1 MILLVR
7 RATMTDEKP
16 LFAADKQPPRDA
28 IPPPAVA
35 AQLPVRD
42 RKALRRKLFVTSVAL
57 WALVYFICNRQIIRE
72 LDAQQGYW
80 LTQALNTGRPQHR
93 LNERKVPFGK
103 LAEQEFLSVPNP
115 ASALAAS
122 RQYATTP
129 HLAGSE
135 GDYKTATDFLALL
148 QRELGIPIPGAE
160 PVFSAGSF
168 ESRNATLGITA
179 LDAPTA
185 WIDVYYPVMNTPL
198 DRSLQILSQDGDAVW
213 TAELEEVADETD
225 PEAGK
230 YADAVPTF
238 HGLSRGGEAEGK
250 LVYAHYGRKQD
261 YDELDAKGVDLNG
274 AIVLTRYGGIFRGLK
289 VKGAQERG
297 AAACLIYSDP
307 RDDGTV
313 TVENGYEAYPDGPA
327 RNPTSVQ
334 RGSTQFLSIYP
345 GDPTTPGYPA
355 YENST
360 RTEGTNI
367 PEIPSLPI
375 SWANAQVLLEE
386 IEEGGENRT
395 IKLVNHV
402 DDRVIPIWN
411 TMGVIPGHIRDEV
424 VVVGNHRDAWVMGA
438 TDPSSGT
445 ASAHEVIRGLGAL
458 LKLGWKPLRT
468 IFIASWDAEEYGL
481 IGSTEWGEDFAD
493 WIDEHVV
500 AYLNLDSSVSGSRF
514 SVSGSPSLAHFLR
527 SAAETVAH
535 PTKPGLTLWDARN
548 DQGPLFG
555 RTGDHFDVEAKANY
569 EDELAQMAVDELGVG
584 VLGSGSDYTVFLQ
597 RIGVASTNNGFGSTR
612 SDPVYHYHSVFD
624 SERWQELYADPG
636 FLRHVAVA
644 KFLGLQ
650 TLRLADAVV
659 LPINTTHYAAQL
671 DKYLDG
677 VEQLA
682 ETSSLAVDFSSLR
695 ASIDALH
702 DASAA
707 LDKEKAEAERE
718 LIQLARRIALH
729 RAIKRRA
736 REAWCTIRKVFHKP
750 CQEDLFERPMHHP
763 GHRVNKHKHEQD
775 VVEPM
780 LQRMTTKREG
790 DVQKTKP
797 RLGLAP
803 ARLSEERERRK
814 REMERAGP
822 EGTRSCHAHKAMDS
836 VDGRLREKFIQAAKR
851 VRAVNKK
858 LAGFERGFIHPD
870 GIKDREWYRHLGVAP
885 GKWLGYGATTLPA
898 LTEAITF
905 ENNTTLV
912 KYEADRLEALFDQ
925 LAAEIQP

>member
-1 MILLVR
+1 MS
-7 RATMTDEKP
+7 TEKP
-16 LFAADKQPPRDA
+16 PELRAIDKQPPSDA
-28 IPPPAVA
+28 IPTPLADPTPP
-35 AQLPVRD
+35 LRD
-42 RKALRRKLFVTSVAL
+42 RKALRQRLVVATVLFCTFVYYICSSAREVAKG
-57 WALVYFICNRQIIRE
+57 
-72 LDAQQGYW
+72 LDSQQGYW
-80 LTQALNTGRPQHR
+80 LTQAFSVGRPQYR
-93 LNERKVPFGK
+93 LNDNKVPFGK
-103 LAEQEFLSVPNP
+103 LAEQEFLTVPNP

-135 GDYKTATDFLALL
+135 GDYKTSIDFLALL
-148 QRELGIPIPGAE
+148 QRELNIPVPGAE
-160 PVFSAGSF
+160 PVFSAGSA
-168 ESRNATLGITA
+168 ESRNATLSIA
-179 LDAPTA
+179 SQDAPTA

-198 DRSLQILSQDGDAVW
+198 DRSLQILGEDG
-213 TAELEEVADETD
+213 LEEVADESD

-238 HGLSRGGEAEGK
+238 HGLSRGGEAEGR

-261 YDELDAKGVDLNG
+261 YDELEAKGVDLNG
-274 AIVLTRYGGIFRGLK
+274 AVVITRYGGIFRGLK

-297 AAACLIYSDP
+297 AVACLIYSDP

-367 PEIPSLPI
+367 PSIPSLPI
-375 SWANAQVLLEE
+375 SWSNAQVLLQE
-386 IEEGGENRT
+386 IEEGGQNRT
-395 IKLVNHV
+395 INW
-402 DDRVIPIWN
+402 VIPIWN
-411 TMGVIPGHIRDEV
+411 TMGVIPGHIKDEV
-424 VVVGNHRDAWVMGA
+424 VVVGNHRDGKFPGLRVMGA

-458 LKLGWKPLRT
+458 LKLGWKPIRT
-468 IFIASWDAEEYGL
+468 IVIASWDAEEYGL
-481 IGSTEWGEDFAD
+481 IGSTEWGEDFED
-493 WIDEHVV
+493 WINDHVV
-500 AYLNLDSSVSGSRF
+500 SYLNLDSSVSGSRF
-514 SVSGSPSLAHFLR
+514 SASGSPSLAHFLR
-527 SAAETVAH
+527 SAAEEIAH

-555 RTGDHFDVEAKANY
+555 RTGDHFDAEAMENI

-597 RIGVASTNNGFGSTR
+597 RIGVASTNNGFSSTR

-659 LPINTTHYAAQL
+659 LPINTTHYTVQL
-671 DKYLDG
+671 DKYLDS

-682 ETSSLAVDFSSLR
+682 ERSSLDVDFSSLR
-695 ASIDALH
+695 ASIDSLH
-702 DASAA
+702 EASAA
-707 LDKEKAEAERE
+707 LDEEKTEAERE
-718 LIQLARRIALH
+718 LIRLARRIAL
-729 RAIKRRA
+729 RKAIRDRL
-736 REAWCTIRKVFHKP
+736 RNAWCKIRELLHKP
-750 CQEDLFERPMHHP
+750 CEEDLHE
-763 GHRVNKHKHEQD
+763 VSKHKVD
-775 VVEPM
+775 
-780 LQRMTTKREG
+780 
-790 DVQKTKP
+790 KP
-797 RLGLAP
+797 RYAKDTAEHKPLPRPVTPDDEAASRAAP
-803 ARLSEERERRK
+803 ARLREERERRK
-814 REMERAGP
+814 RGLEHGAH
-822 EGTRSCHAHKAMDS
+822 SCHANTSLDG
-836 VDGRLREKFIQAAKR
+836 VDRHLREKFIQAAKR
-851 VRAVNKK
+851 VHTVNKK
-858 LAGFERGFIHPD
+858 LVGFERGFIHPD

-885 GKWLGYGATTLPA
+885 GKWLGYGATTLPG

-905 ENNTTLV
+905 ENNATLV
-912 KYEADRLEALFDQ
+912 KYEADRLKVLIDQ
-925 LAAEIQP
+925 LAAEIYP